1 MQFTGPSADFFSVE
15 SSKSEVSGPMKRKL
29 FWLAVV
35 LLAAAVYFGLLVT
48 VGDQYLHADLSLGL
62 PVVARTLIAFLGGL
76 AATVIVLIADDFSN
90 LSRPKAIGLAGIV
103 FILIGSYFGLFVAP
117 PEQFMGETQRIMYV
131 HVPTAWFA
139 LVAMTLAFA
148 SAVVFLFGGDYE
160 WDARMEASIEVGVVL
175 AFLLC
180 CQGSIWA
187 KPTWGVWWDWDPR
200 LTTTAVLLFAFLGIL
215 ALRKFVED
223 PAKRAIWSA
232 VSTIIAYVD
241 VPIVYFSVRWWNSL
255 HQQQSSPGTV
265 SKQFWLPLRLNAF
278 GILFLMVAFI
288 MLRARIA
295 SLRLKHEMAPPLPEI
310 AELGEA
316 V

>member
-1 MQFTGPSADFFSVE
+1 MRRTLPPAI
-15 SSKSEVSGPMKRKL
+15 
-29 FWLAVV
+29 
-35 LLAAAVYFGLLVT
+35 LLAIGAYFGFVVAVAQFHGVT
-48 VGDQYLHADLSLGL
+48 AFSLGL
-62 PVVARTLIAFLGGL
+62 PSGVIATL
-76 AATVIVLIADDFSN
+76 AAGCGVAGAIWFLFANDQLDSW
-90 LSRPKAIGLAGIV
+90 RPPQILIGLALLC
-103 FILIGSYFGLFVAP
+103 LISGSYYGLFVAP
-117 PEQFMGETQRIMYV
+117 PEQFMGDVQRIMYV
-131 HVPTAWFA
+131 HVPTAWNA
-139 LVAMTLAFA
+139 LLAMTLAFA
-148 SAVVFLFGGDYE
+148 CAVIFLFRGDYK
-160 WDARMEASIEVGVVL
+160 WDSRMEGSIESGVVL

-180 CQGSIWA
+180 CQGAIWA

-223 PAKRAIWSA
+223 PARRAIWSA
-232 VSTIIAYVD
+232 VATIIAYVD

-288 MLRARIA
+288 MLRARLA
-295 SLRLKHEMAPPLPEI
+295 SLRLKQEMAPPLPEM